1 MRKWT
6 LATAAA
12 ALLIGVTGA
21 SAQSPSATPAGNHIC
36 LWTQD
41 IDHTHVVN
49 PQTIL
54 FYTRDGHVWQNDL
67 KGPCPGLQFHG
78 FTYATRSMQ
87 ICGPEIGIRVLHS
100 GEACVLGEFRPSSAP
115 FHY

>member
-1 MRKWT
+1 MTKWT
-6 LATAAA
+6 LATAGAV
-12 ALLIGVTGA
+12 LLVGATGA
-21 SAQSPSATPAGNHIC
+21 LAQSPSASQAGNHIC
-36 LWTQD
+36 LWTKD

-54 FYTRDGHVWQNDL
+54 FYTRDGHVWRNDL

-78 FTYATRSMQ
+78 FAYVTRSQQ
-87 ICGPEIGIRVLHS
+87 ICGPEIGIHVLQS
-100 GEACVLGEFRPSSAP
+100 GEACVLGEFSPSAEP